1 MVSKVADNKKYY
13 YLKLKENFFDS
24 DELILLESQPDGYL
38 YSNILLKLYLRSL
51 KNNGKLMFND
61 RIPYNAEILSK
72 VTRHNVAVV
81 EKALYLFEELG
92 LIEKLSNGAIYMLD
106 IQNFI
111 GRSSTEADRKRNYRN
126 IITDEKA
133 MLLNGG
139 VTNVGQMSQ
148 QMSDKNPPEIE
159 IEKEI
164 EIEIEKEIEI
174 EIEKEREREIKE
186 KIDYQKVANLYNDIC
201 ISFPKITKLSD
212 ARKKSIKA
220 RLNTYSYDDFKTLFE
235 KAQASDFLKGKNNR
249 DWQAN
254 FDWLIKDS
262 NLAKVL
268 DGNYDNKGSKTQ
280 NKTLTISEEEQKQNE
295 EILRLLGEI

>member
-1 MVSKVADNKKYY
+1 VIKVADNKKYY

-111 GRSSTEADRKRNYRN
+111 GKSSTEADRKRNYRN

-133 MLLNGG
+133 MLLNGS
-139 VTNVGQMSQ
+139 VTNVGQMSH
-148 QMSDKNPPEIE
+148 QMSDKNPPE

-174 EIEKEREREIKE
+174 KG
-186 KIDYQKVANLYNDIC
+186 KIDYQKIVNMYNDIC
-201 ISFPKITKLSD
+201 ISFSKVSKLSE

-220 RLNTYSYDDFKTLFE
+220 RMNTYDYEDFKTLFT
-235 KAQASDFLKGKNNR
+235 KAEASDFLKGKNSR
-249 DWQAN
+249 DWQAS
-254 FDWLIKDS
+254 FDWLIKDT
-262 NLAKVL
+262 NMVKVL
-268 DGNYDNKGSKTQ
+268 DGNYDNKGSVKTQ
-280 NKTLTISEEEQKQNE
+280 TKTSTLSEIEKKQNAE
-295 EILRLLGEI
+295 LLEAFYSRKKNFKK

>member
-1 MVSKVADNKKYY
+1 MADNKKYY

-51 KNNGKLMFND
+51 KNNGKLMFNE

-111 GRSSTEADRKRNYRN
+111 GKSSTEADRKRNYRN
-126 IITDEKA
+126 VITDEKA
-133 MLLNGG
+133 MLLNDN

-159 IEKEI
+159 
-164 EIEIEKEIEI
+164 KEIEI
-174 EIEKEREREIKE
+174 EIEKEREIKG
-186 KIDYQKVANLYNDIC
+186 KIDYQNIVNMYNDIC
-201 ISFPKITKLSD
+201 ISFSKVSKLSD

-220 RLNTYSYDDFKTLFE
+220 RLNTYNYDDFKTLFT
-235 KAQASDFLKGKNNR
+235 KAEASNFLKGKNSR

-254 FDWLIKDS
+254 FDWLIKD
-262 NLAKVL
+262 NNMAKVL
-268 DGNYDNKGSKTQ
+268 DGNYDNNSTNKPQ
-280 NKTLTISEEEQKQNE
+280 NSVNKKYESPEEF
-295 EILRLLGEI
+295 LARLGE

>member
-1 MVSKVADNKKYY
+1 MADNKKYY

-51 KNNGKLMFND
+51 KNNGKLMFNE

-111 GRSSTEADRKRNYRN
+111 GKSSTEADRKRNYRN
-126 IITDEKA
+126 VITDEKA
-133 MLLNGG
+133 MLLNDN

-164 EIEIEKEIEI
+164 EIEIEKE
-174 EIEKEREREIKE
+174 REIKG
-186 KIDYQKVANLYNDIC
+186 KIDYQKIVNMYNDIC
-201 ISFPKITKLSD
+201 ISFSKVSKLSD

-220 RLNTYSYDDFKTLFE
+220 RLNTYNYDDFKTLFT
-235 KAQASDFLKGKNNR
+235 KAEASNFLKGKNSR

-254 FDWLIKDS
+254 FDWLIKD
-262 NLAKVL
+262 NNMAKVL
-268 DGNYDNKGSKTQ
+268 DGNYDNKSTNKPQ
-280 NKTLTISEEEQKQNE
+280 NSVDKKYESPEEF
-295 EILRLLGEI
+295 LARLGE

>member
-111 GRSSTEADRKRNYRN
+111 GKSSTEADRKRNYRN

-133 MLLNGG
+133 MLLNGS
-139 VTNVGQMSQ
+139 VTNVGQMSH
-148 QMSDKNPPEIE
+148 QMSDKNPPEIEIE

-164 EIEIEKEIEI
+164 EIEIEKEIET
-174 EIEKEREREIKE
+174 KS
-186 KIDYQKVANLYNDIC
+186 KIDYQKIVNMYNDIC
-201 ISFPKITKLSD
+201 ISFPKVTKLSET
-212 ARKKSIKA
+212 RKKSIKA
-220 RLNTYSYDDFKTLFE
+220 RLNSYNFDDFEKLFE
-235 KAQASDFLKGKNNR
+235 KAQSSDFLKGKNSR

-254 FDWLIKDS
+254 FDWLIKD
-262 NLAKVL
+262 NNMAKVL

-280 NKTLTISEEEQKQNE
+280 NKTSTISEEERKQNE

>member
-111 GRSSTEADRKRNYRN
+111 GKSSTEADRKRNYRN

-133 MLLNGG
+133 MLLNGS
-139 VTNVGQMSQ
+139 VTNVGQMSH

-164 EIEIEKEIEI
+164 EIEIEKEIET
-174 EIEKEREREIKE
+174 KS
-186 KIDYQKVANLYNDIC
+186 KIDYQKIVNMYNDIC
-201 ISFPKITKLSD
+201 ISFPKVTKLSET
-212 ARKKSIKA
+212 RKKSIKA
-220 RLNTYSYDDFKTLFE
+220 RLNSYNFDDFEKLFE
-235 KAQASDFLKGKNNR
+235 KAQASDFLKGKNSR

-254 FDWLIKDS
+254 FDWLIKD
-262 NLAKVL
+262 NNMAKVL

-280 NKTLTISEEEQKQNE
+280 NKTSTISEEERKQNE

>member
-1 MVSKVADNKKYY
+1 
-13 YLKLKENFFDS
+13 
-24 DELILLESQPDGYL
+24 
-38 YSNILLKLYLRSL
+38 
-51 KNNGKLMFND
+51 MFNE

-111 GRSSTEADRKRNYRN
+111 GKSSTEADRKRNYRN
-126 IITDEKA
+126 VITDEKA
-133 MLLNGG
+133 MLLNDN

-164 EIEIEKEIEI
+164 EIEIEKE
-174 EIEKEREREIKE
+174 REIKG
-186 KIDYQKVANLYNDIC
+186 KIDYQKIVNMYNDIC
-201 ISFPKITKLSD
+201 ISFSKVSKLSD

-220 RLNTYSYDDFKTLFE
+220 RLNTYNYDDFKTLFT
-235 KAQASDFLKGKNNR
+235 KAEASNFLKGKNSR

-254 FDWLIKDS
+254 FDWLIKD
-262 NLAKVL
+262 NNMAKVL
-268 DGNYDNKGSKTQ
+268 DGNYDNKSTNKPQ
-280 NKTLTISEEEQKQNE
+280 NSVDKKYESPEEF
-295 EILRLLGEI
+295 LARLGE

>member
-1 MVSKVADNKKYY
+1 MADNKKYY

-51 KNNGKLMFND
+51 KNNGKLMFNE

-111 GRSSTEADRKRNYRN
+111 GKSSTEADRKRNYRN
-126 IITDEKA
+126 VITDEKA
-133 MLLNGG
+133 MLLNDN

-148 QMSDKNPPEIE
+148 QMSDKNPPETEQE
-159 IEKEI
+159 IETEIEQEI
-164 EIEIEKEIEI
+164 EIQQQIERIVECNPNEAKTVM
-174 EIEKEREREIKE
+174 KTVKTYSKDKNVVDVVKE
-186 KIDYQKVANLYNDIC
+186 KI
-201 ISFPKITKLSD
+201 KIINSGDFRNRLGALVT
-212 ARKKSIKA
+212 AIKEDW
-220 RLNTYSYDDFKTLFE
+220 RYSE
-235 KAQASDFLKGKNNR
+235 NS
-249 DWQAN
+249 
-254 FDWLIKDS
+254 
-262 NLAKVL
+262 
-268 DGNYDNKGSKTQ
+268 NKGNGFTNFEGRDYVSGYRGETFDSLEK
-280 NKTLTISEEEQKQNE
+280 K
-295 EILRLLGEI
+295 LLGWDK